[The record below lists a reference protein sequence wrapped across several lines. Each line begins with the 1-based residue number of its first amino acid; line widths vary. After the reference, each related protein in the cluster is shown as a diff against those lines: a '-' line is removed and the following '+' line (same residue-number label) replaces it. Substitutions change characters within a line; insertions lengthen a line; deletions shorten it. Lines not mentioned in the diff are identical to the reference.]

1 MRKKN
6 PPVPPPPPPPPPMPR
21 DLSGAKDFLYKN
33 TTNFDIGNKRLQNR
47 ETLVCFFLYFL
58 GLKHQFRDKSNCHN
72 ITMKKTQVDF
82 LKRILGEEGGEQNA
96 KG

>member
-6 PPVPPPPPPPPPMPR
+6 PPVPPPPPPMPR
-21 DLSGAKDFLYKN
+21 DLSGVKDFLYKN
-33 TTNFDIGNKRLQNR
+33 TTNFDIGNKKLQNR

-58 GLKHQFRDKSNCHN
+58 GSKHQFRDKSNWVSPQHN
-72 ITMKKTQVDF
+72 NEENASRFSQEDSGRGRGRA
-82 LKRILGEEGGEQNA
+82 KR